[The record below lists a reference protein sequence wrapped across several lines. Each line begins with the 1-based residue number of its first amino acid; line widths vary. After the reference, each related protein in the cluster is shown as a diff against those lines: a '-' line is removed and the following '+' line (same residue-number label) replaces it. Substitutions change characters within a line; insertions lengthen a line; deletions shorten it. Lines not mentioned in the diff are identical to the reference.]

1 MEEQVKIE
9 VIFIEPGK
17 NNFNFKNVAETARLM
32 DQITRPIYKQ
42 DNINDSDFDEPLEL
56 LSIEKGCIKYVFNVL
71 RKLREKLFSD
81 IRKKFSVQA
90 NNKGVNSKGNNNI
103 NLVNN
108 NDSKIVLKNVT
119 LNINIE
125 NLIEM
130 HDREKYRFLVVK
142 KPKTTSKVYNEKDL
156 NYICEKFIETYVLNR
171 KDMSIKDFIS
181 LLNLNNYNPK
191 SLKMLIDNIAYRLNE
206 LNIQHTCKTNGL
218 KNISQLAAYCL
229 EMQLIKANL
238 IKY

>member
-42 DNINDSDFDEPLEL
+42 DNINDSDFEEPLEL